1 MSYLSHKSKIVE
13 RFLGETKAAISAD
26 DNVREERRQ
35 ASTTKSP
42 TRLTY
47 AGSLLN
53 KLIVFVSICI
63 ISCYAIAEEQEG
75 IPVKATKVQMAD
87 LYNVFSVVGQCKNDT
102 SRDYYAN
109 VSGTVDVVST
119 SQGGKVHKGDVLL
132 IIDQDLAISIKS
144 QAEVSLKAATAAYSR
159 DKALFAKKYISSD
172 ALEKSSSTLE
182 AAKLAFTKAMNSYN
196 DMVIVAPFDGDIG
209 VITPRIGDKVQQ
221 GNYLFSIIA
230 QNSTTKS
237 ILMELPEGLY
247 DRVSKSTNLV
257 ITDNNG
263 GKINEKIAEISQYV
277 SDNGTISAKV
287 IVDSNS
293 NIVHRSY
300 VHIDLIINKHRN
312 LAVPD
317 QSVQSNSKGKYFVYK
332 LNANKVQQL
341 YVRVGTSLNGLTE
354 IISDEIKEGD
364 MVIVE
369 GITKINDGNIVK
381 LL

>member
-1 MSYLSHKSKIVE
+1 M
-13 RFLGETKAAISAD
+13 
-26 DNVREERRQ
+26 
-35 ASTTKSP
+35 
-42 TRLTY
+42 
-47 AGSLLN
+47 LN
-53 KLIVFVSICI
+53 KLIIFLSICI
-63 ISCYAIAEEQEG
+63 ISCCTIAEEQES

-109 VSGTVDVVST
+109 VSGTVDLVSS

-132 IIDQDLAISIKS
+132 VINQDLATSTKS
-144 QAEVSLKAATAAYSR
+144 QAESLKTTMASYNR
-159 DKALFAKKYISSD
+159 DKELFAKKYISSD
-172 ALEKSSSTLE
+172 VLEKSSSTLE
-182 AAKLAFTKAMNSYN
+182 TAKLAFTKAMNGYN
-196 DMVIVAPFDGDIG
+196 DMVIVAPFDGNIG
-209 VITPRIGDKVQQ
+209 IIKLRIGDKVQQ

-247 DRVSKSTNLV
+247 NQVSKSTNLV

-263 GKINEKIAEISQYV
+263 DKINGKIAEISQYV

-317 QSVQSNSKGKYFVYK
+317 QSVQSNSKGNYFVYK
-332 LNANKVQQL
+332 LNDNKVQQL
-341 YVRVGTSLNGLTE
+341 YVKIGTSLNGLTE

-364 MVIVE
+364 MVVVE
-369 GITKINDGNIVK
+369 GITKINDASVVK
-381 LL
+381 LLD